1 MMGMPAGDI
10 GVKTKAQAIATDE
23 TIKCVLFLS
32 LGQISPQNA
41 AGTAASNPQTA
52 GSPIALAP
60 SAPRKVNKF
69 QKYKLQHQ

>member
-10 GVKTKAQAIATDE
+10 GVKAKAQVIATAE
-23 TIKCVLFLS
+23 TRKCVLFLS

-60 SAPRKVNKF
+60 NAPRKVNKV
-69 QKYKLQHQ
+69 QNI